1 MRSLA
6 TRRVKPEHGTAP
18 AWVVP
23 KSAAELVDS
32 LIEEALAW
40 GASDVH
46 LEPNEEGMQVRF
58 RVHGF
63 LQNVMTVPPRERAAL
78 VSRIKIM
85 ANLDIAEHRLPQ
97 DGRIRIRQN
106 GHAVDAR
113 LHGAGQAPD
122 DTRGPRLDPA
132 RDPVRDRHRGP
143 RVRTSRL
150 LVLTT

>member
-1 MRSLA
+1 MRSVA
-6 TRRVKPEHGTAP
+6 TRRLKAEHGTAP
-18 AWVVP
+18 AVWTSP

-46 LEPNEEGMQVRF
+46 LEPNEAGMQVRF
-58 RVHGF
+58 RVHGL
-63 LQNVMTVPPRERAAL
+63 LQNVMTVAPLERAAV

-106 GHAVDAR
+106 GHSSWSRAR
-113 LHGAGQAPD
+113 PAAA
-122 DTRGPRLDPA
+122 RPRRSTPA
-132 RDPVRDRHRGP
+132 
-143 RVRTSRL
+143 
-150 LVLTT
+150 

>member
-1 MRSLA
+1 MKSAVAVDLVNGRRLGIRVAPLTGGRKFDTGWGHAGTSPEGRRMRSVA
-6 TRRVKPEHGTAP
+6 TRRVKAEHGTAP
-18 AWVVP
+18 AVWTAP

-32 LIEEALAW
+32 LIEEALTW

-58 RVHGF
+58 RVHGL
-63 LQNVMTVPPRERAAL
+63 LQNVMTVAPRERAAV

-106 GHAVDAR
+106 GH
-113 LHGAGQAPD
+113 
-122 DTRGPRLDPA
+122 
-132 RDPVRDRHRGP
+132 
-143 RVRTSRL
+143 
-150 LVLTT
+150 